1 MSERNQELQNYV
13 SEIRDE
19 MNIDN
24 EIDSEVESKL
34 GPNIEDGTAMTDEK
48 ITSKVTGE
56 WMHRSKFS

>member
-1 MSERNQELQNYV
+1 
-13 SEIRDE
+13 

-48 ITSKVTGE
+48 ISRKVTGE
-56 WMHRSKFS
+56 SMYRSTFS